1 MLRFLA
7 RRILT
12 IIPLTL
18 MMAIIIFFMMR
29 LLPGD
34 PAGHILGPEAT
45 PEEIQALKAEM
56 RLDQP
61 VYLQLLRWLGG
72 IFTGNLGESFY
83 HNMPVSHMLFNHMI
97 PTLKLTVFSLVL
109 AIIIG
114 TAAGLISAVKQ
125 HSLIDRI
132 IVVISTSFMAIPG
145 MWLGL
150 LLVLFFGVVLRWLP
164 VAGYETFANGGL
176 SSLKYLVMP
185 VLAMTT
191 AEIGIL
197 TKMVRSRMLD
207 VLHQDYV
214 LTARSKGLPFWKVI
228 LKHAF
233 KNTLISV
240 VTLSGMMLAGLIG
253 GAVIIEN
260 IFAIPGMGRLIVT
273 SIARRDYLVVQSA
286 ILIITFLYLF
296 LNFLVDVVY
305 ALLDPRVS
313 YGSLKR

>member
-1 MLRFLA
+1 MLRYLV
-7 RRILT
+7 RRVLT
-12 IIPLTL
+12 LIPLTV
-18 MMAIIIFFMMR
+18 MMAVIIFFLMR

-34 PAGHILGPEAT
+34 PASHILGPEAT
-45 PEEIQALKAEM
+45 LEEIQALRVRM
-56 RLDQP
+56 GLDRP
-61 VYLQLLRWLGG
+61 VSIQLLRWLGG
-72 IFTGNLGESFY
+72 LVTGDLGDSFY
-83 HNMPVSHMLFNHMI
+83 HNRPVGGMLLEHLV
-97 PTLKLTVFSLVL
+97 PTLKLTTFSLVL
-109 AIIIG
+109 AVIIG
-114 TAAGLISAVKQ
+114 TAAGLVSAVKQ
-125 HSLIDRI
+125 HSWIDRI
-132 IVVISTSFMAIPG
+132 IVVLSTSFMAVPG

-150 LLVLFFGVVLRWLP
+150 LLVLFFGVTLRWLP
-164 VAGYETFANGGL
+164 VAGYETFRDGGFA
-176 SSLKYLVMP
+176 SLKYLVMP

-197 TKMVRSRMLD
+197 TKMIRSRMLD

-214 LTARSKGLPFWKVI
+214 LTARSKGLPYGKVI

-286 ILIITFLYLF
+286 ILLITFVYLL
-296 LNFLVDVVY
+296 LNLLVDVAY

-313 YGSLKR
+313 YGSVKE